1 MKILKEPSKLT
12 RSVVESM
19 PATTAMTAFSYGLS
33 KALHRQFREPE
44 LLSYL
49 VYEQPLVSITRSYKW
64 ANKTT
69 GFLLHYLAG
78 AGFAA
83 GYEFLWKPAIKLPTI
98 IKGAAYGIVAGLS
111 GVAVWEATISLR
123 STPPRMKKSEYYTHL
138 VLAHMVF
145 GATTAL
151 ISEKWRQSRA

>member
-1 MKILKEPSKLT
+1 MELLKNPSKLT
-12 RSVVESM
+12 KSVVESI

-33 KALHRQFREPE
+33 RILNKQFREPE

-49 VYEQPLVSITRSYKW
+49 VYEQPLVSLTRNYKW

-78 AGFAA
+78 VGFAT
-83 GYEFLWKPAIKLPTI
+83 GYEYLWKPAIKLPTLL
-98 IKGAAYGIVAGLS
+98 KGAAYGVVAGLA
-111 GVAVWEATISLR
+111 GAAVWEATVSLR
-123 STPPRMKKSEYYTHL
+123 KTPPRLEKPEYYTHL
-138 VLAHMVF
+138 ILAHVVF

-151 ISEKWRQSRA
+151 ISNNVKKQV